1 MNNQAQQP
9 SPCPECGG
17 ARVPVGYSISVPRL
31 GRRMRGKLEEG
42 YDFWAVC
49 CTRCGHMTQYAS
61 QEFIAQALEAARRE
75 QREAQEWLVAE
86 QRRQQEWLAKEA
98 ARQQKRQQK

>member
-17 ARVPVGYSISVPRL
+17 ARVLVGYGQSELFL
-31 GRRMRGKLEEG
+31 GHKTGGLVRRFP
-42 YDFWAVC
+42 FWAVC

-61 QEFIAQALEAARRE
+61 QEFIAQAFEAT
-75 QREAQEWLVAE
+75 
-86 QRRQQEWLAKEA
+86 RQQQISEQERLAKEA
-98 ARQQKRQQK
+98 AREQKRQQK

>member
-17 ARVPVGYSISVPRL
+17 ARVRIGYGQGEMFAGHKTGGLVLSYP
-31 GRRMRGKLEEG
+31 
-42 YDFWAVC
+42 FWAVC

-61 QEFIAQALEAARRE
+61 QEFIARAYEATVQQLRSE
-75 QREAQEWLVAE
+75 QER
-86 QRRQQEWLAKEA
+86 LAKEA
-98 ARQQKRQQK
+98 ERQQKRQQK

>member
-1 MNNQAQQP
+1 MSSQAQQP

-17 ARVPVGYSISVPRL
+17 ARVSVGYGQGEMFL
-31 GRRMRGKLEEG
+31 GYKTSGTVLQFP
-42 YDFWAVC
+42 FWAVC

-61 QEFIAQALEAARRE
+61 QEFIAQAFEATRQQQMRE
-75 QREAQEWLVAE
+75 QER
-86 QRRQQEWLAKEA
+86 LAKEA